1 MNILVLGLGV
11 IGTTYAY
18 ILKEAGH
25 NVEHFI
31 RKSKIEKIGSTINI
45 KLLDGRNNPKGVKKT
60 DFYSIKIAHSDSSY
74 DFIIVSVSTGKL
86 ESAIKTLSEN
96 HIKGTLVL
104 LCGIWDNKENI
115 DRIVGDYSYILGYPV
130 AGGTIANN
138 SLNCVLFDHIM
149 LESKENTTISNYSVL
164 IQILGSANI
173 KTECPY
179 SMLEWTWIHM
189 AINAAVIST
198 AEKYARYNNS
208 EKAAEYLMSSAKA
221 LSEVVLVIR
230 ETLKIVEARGVDLK
244 NIKVKFNHTKFHP
257 RLLG

>member
-198 AEKYARYNNS
+198 AEKYAR
-208 EKAAEYLMSSAKA
+208 
-221 LSEVVLVIR
+221 LVD
-230 ETLKIVEARGVDLK
+230 TVDHVNLFDRC
-244 NIKVKFNHTKFHP
+244 N
-257 RLLG
+257 L